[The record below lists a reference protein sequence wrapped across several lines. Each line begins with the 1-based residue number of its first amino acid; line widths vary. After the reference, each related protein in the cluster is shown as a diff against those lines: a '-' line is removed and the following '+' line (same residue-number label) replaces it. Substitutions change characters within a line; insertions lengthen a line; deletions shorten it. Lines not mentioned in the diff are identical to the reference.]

1 MFTEVQTPGPW
12 PWDWRIS
19 QGKKTRQL
27 GKGSL
32 PWICVQTVMKICW
45 NQTCNH
51 HVAGPLCWALVPG
64 GTDAAQLGRAVE
76 GCGDAHLRLTMATT
90 GKKGGLCGVWTAGGE
105 WWGGRLD
112 RSVSPDTPD
121 QVGRGWHLHSTPR
134 EQSQPQTEMHV
145 WVQSAPQWFQ
155 N

>member
-51 HVAGPLCWALVPG
+51 HVAGPLCWELVSGGHWCCSTREGSRGPRGGPPPSDNGYGWEERGPVPPG
-64 GTDAAQLGRAVE
+64 RQVVSDGAEASQAQPPLQTLT
-76 GCGDAHLRLTMATT
+76 LRS
-90 GKKGGLCGVWTAGGE
+90 
-105 WWGGRLD
+105 D
-112 RSVSPDTPD
+112 RSVSPDTAD

-134 EQSQPQTEMHV
+134 GQSRP
-145 WVQSAPQWFQ
+145 
-155 N
+155 